1 MSTNPTQQTS
11 QSPTAEDKLENIQA
25 MALTIIDELHKL
37 TEGGAKSKSALE
49 EAQLS
54 KKLEKPPANSRV
66 MVNISSDI
74 DEKLESLANKI
85 GRTKDEILLGGI
97 SLIEL
102 AVKAKEEG
110 KKFGVAEQD
119 QTLITEVVGL

>member
-1 MSTNPTQQTS
+1 MSTKTDTHTKPDLLLQ
-11 QSPTAEDKLENIQA
+11 
-25 MALTIIDELHKL
+25 
-37 TEGGAKSKSALE
+37 E
-49 EAQLS
+49 EKWS
-54 KKLEKPPANSRV
+54 ERWKPPANSCV
-66 MVNISSDI
+66 SLSISPELDK
-74 DEKLESLANKI
+74 KLESLANKT

-119 QTLITEVVGL
+119 QKLITEVVL